1 MRAVVLCLALALA
14 GAGPAPDTEPSPQP
28 EHPTEPTAKAAAE
41 EADQQGAR
49 WFALPVLFYL
59 PETKLGFGATG
70 GLHYHVGGATRASSV
85 FGAAVYTL
93 ERQGSVDVA
102 GDLQLQGGAALTAR
116 LRATHFPDVFYG
128 IGPTSQKSAREPF
141 TRRTVDGYVVG
152 ELPVLGERL
161 RLGPR
166 VDFRAEEIRDVTT
179 AGQLASGTV
188 QGTEGFTGF
197 GVGAS
202 ATYDTR
208 DSSFWPLHGTFG
220 QAYWSWFPSLGAQ
233 PGFTHGLLEGRR
245 FLPLP
250 RGAVLGLAAF
260 TEWTGGDPPFTVLP
274 SLGSTR
280 FLRGYRGGRFRD
292 RLAWSGQTELRVP
305 VKGPLS
311 ATAFLAVGDVAPS
324 ISALRVDTIKLAGGA
339 GLRWRLTREGANI
352 RVDLAAG
359 GEGVEA
365 YLLVLEAF

>member
-1 MRAVVLCLALALA
+1 MRAVLACLAIALA
-14 GAGPAPDTEPSPQP
+14 GAAPAPDSEPSQQ
-28 EHPTEPTAKAAAE
+28 PTEPTAKAAAE
-41 EADQQGAR
+41 EAHQQGSR

-59 PETKLGFGATG
+59 PETRLGFGATG
-70 GLHYHVGGATRASSV
+70 GLHYHVGGAARTSSV
-85 FGAAVYTL
+85 FGAVVYTL
-93 ERQGSVDVA
+93 QRQGSVDVA
-102 GDLQLQGGAALTAR
+102 GDVALPGGAVLTSR

-128 IGPTSQKSAREPF
+128 IGPTSQQSAREPF
-141 TRRTVDGYVVG
+141 TRRTLDGYLIA

-166 VDFRAEEIRDVTT
+166 VDVRAEEIRDVT
-179 AGQLASGTV
+179 AGGQLASGTV
-188 QGTEGFTGF
+188 PGTEGFTGF

-208 DSSFWPLHGTFG
+208 DSEFWPLHGTYG
-220 QAYWSWFPSLGAQ
+220 QAYWSWYPSLGSQ

-245 FLPLP
+245 FLPL
-250 RGAVLGLAAF
+250 GGGKVLGLAGF
-260 TEWTGGDPPFTVLP
+260 TEWTGGEPPFTVLP

-292 RLAWSGQTELRVP
+292 RFAWSGQTELRVP

-311 ATAFLAVGDVAPS
+311 ATAFVAVGDVAHS
-324 ISALRVDTIKLAGGA
+324 VTALRFDTIKLAGGA

-352 RVDLAAG
+352 RVDMAAG
-359 GEGVEA
+359 DEGVA
-365 YLLVLEAF
+365 FYVLVLEAF